1 MFRRTGARIAKF
13 QEEQQRKKDLAA
25 ARSTVLKGKAATI
38 SASASKAKSTGSSTA
53 KKNSDK
59 ADDTDEFLEW
69 RANEK
74 RKENISKKKLHRR
87 GPTTGDKREK
97 ISCREMAKE
106 PEAHI
111 LTALVLTIHVVF
123 YLFVAWRTAAMSE
136 GSGLPEAARLDVVE
150 SQGLQLIAAIGHWI
164 SIFAVFFYAIEQLLT
179 LFFDGVVVYFTT
191 SRVLDFLLWCASS
204 LLSLYGSL
212 HSPLLNVPRIVWRIY
227 VICSLYL
234 KRATSSTTYYRN
246 KVVKLNTLAK
256 RQRKS
261 MVEMNVAAEELRKD
275 IERHKNHISEL
286 ERALLIAAE
295 SEAVR

>member
-179 LFFDGVVVYFTT
+179 LFFDGVVVY
-191 SRVLDFLLWCASS
+191 L
-204 LLSLYGSL
+204 
-212 HSPLLNVPRIVWRIY
+212 
-227 VICSLYL
+227 
-234 KRATSSTTYYRN
+234 
-246 KVVKLNTLAK
+246 
-256 RQRKS
+256 
-261 MVEMNVAAEELRKD
+261 
-275 IERHKNHISEL
+275 
-286 ERALLIAAE
+286 
-295 SEAVR
+295 